1 MFDICANAI
10 NKGESG
16 CIRCIDKPLM
26 DMAMSGKITVTSY
39 DDNGTIDTLDF
50 FTHLRDNNMCMKT
63 FFPTEMM
70 RGKLIEE
77 NGFNREYDK
86 IIILT
91 GLKKFIEHYTPY
103 VSYKGKYGFKL
114 FFKNGIKIHDDTI
127 VNEVYIILIKLCIN
141 NHSSAF
147 VSSFNSKAFKSH
159 MLAALNLLH
168 SNGYCHKDLHIGNFV
183 LCFGPNNKPQYKLID
198 FEHMSKCDQEDGKE
212 ERELVKNIAEEQ
224 IDEKRDLM
232 SFLTSSVFS
241 VFSRSKLG
249 GRRKKRTQKM
259 VMKRKTKTKPKS
271 KRVQGGLMGL
281 RERFGHNGSA
291 RRAVPWKP

>member
-1 MFDICANAI
+1 MN
-10 NKGESG
+10 GE
-16 CIRCIDKPLM
+16 
-26 DMAMSGKITVTSY
+26 ITVTSY
-39 DDNGTIDTLDF
+39 DDNGTIDALDF

-91 GLKKFIEHYTPY
+91 GLKKFIEYYTPY
-103 VSYKGKYGFKL
+103 VSYEGKYGFKL
-114 FFKNGIKIHDDTI
+114 FFKNGIKINDATI
-127 VNEVYIILIKLCIN
+127 VSEVYIILIKLCIN
-141 NHSSAF
+141 NHSSDF
-147 VSSFNSKAFKSH
+147 VASFNSKAFKIH

-183 LCFGPNNKPQYKLID
+183 LCFGPDNKPQYKLID
-198 FEHMSKCDQEDGKE
+198 FEHMSKCDHEDGKE
-212 ERELVKNIAEEQ
+212 ERELVKNIAEKQ

-249 GRRKKRTQKM
+249 GTLKKKSKFRSKFKS
-259 VMKRKTKTKPKS
+259 KRKSKS
-271 KRVQGGLMGL
+271 KRVQGGLRGL